1 RFLQSVLLDDLVV
14 LQVRGADATSF
25 LQSQLS
31 QNISDDNTSEAVF
44 AAYCSPKGRVLA
56 TMVAVPQQHEGTLS
70 WALILKASGI
80 DAIEKRL
87 RMFVLRAKVEIERR
101 DQAVYGVLTEQDDQA
116 PVLSLRNADQ
126 ALWIKAPQADSATK
140 QRWWV
145 LGEISEGEP
154 ALNIQQWQAQDIQ
167 AGLAWI
173 GAENQEQ
180 YLAQTLNLDL
190 IDAVSFTKGCY
201 PGQEVIARSHY

>member
-1 RFLQSVLLDDLVV
+1 MNQRFLQSVLLDDLVV

-56 TMVAVPQQHEGTLS
+56 TMVVVPQQRENTRT

-87 RMFVLRAKVEIERR
+87 RMFVLRAKVEIERL
-101 DQAVYGVLTEQDDQA
+101 DQAVYGVLAA
-116 PVLSLRNADQ
+116 PSEDRKSTRLNSSHVS
-126 ALWIKAPQADSATK
+126 
-140 QRWWV
+140 
-145 LGEISEGEP
+145 IS
-154 ALNIQQWQAQDIQ
+154 
-167 AGLAWI
+167 
-173 GAENQEQ
+173 
-180 YLAQTLNLDL
+180 Y
-190 IDAVSFTKGCY
+190 AVFCLKK
-201 PGQEVIARSHY
+201 